1 MTNLMTRA
9 RSLALACAV
18 LLAPTVGSAFERL
31 DFRVDGGP
39 EGLQSTLE
47 GASLLVTA
55 KAEGKTDPRDLVAAA
70 LADYAKLLNTLY
82 GEGYYGAVIHI
93 TINGR
98 EAAGISPFSPPARV
112 DTIAVRITPGPPFSF
127 GTASITP
134 QAPEPTPTPGF
145 QIGAPARSTV
155 VGDAVQAAADDWRNA
170 GHALV
175 RVDRQSVTADHRNAT
190 LDARIAL
197 APGPRVRFGEL
208 NLTTPSAV
216 RAARI
221 ARIAGLP
228 SGQVFSPEV
237 LEQVAKRL
245 RRTGSFSSVVL
256 TETTPLRE
264 GDVMDIG
271 LALVDAKPRRFG
283 FGAELSSIEGLS
295 VSGFWLHRNLFGGAE
310 RFKVEGEVSDMLN
323 GFGGMDFGVD
333 ARLDIPAALGTDT
346 GAFFTT
352 TLIYAD
358 DPAFRLALA
367 GVGAGVHRRFSD
379 RLEGEV
385 GLGLSHARV
394 TDDLGDRRFSLLT
407 LPAKLT
413 WDGRDDLLDASSGL
427 YLQGEFKPFHD
438 LSGGATGARLWLD
451 GRGYLSFSEDRLVL
465 AGRGLLGS
473 VLGASAAAVPSD
485 FLFYSGGGGTVRGF
499 PYQSLG
505 IELDPTTT
513 IGGRAF
519 LGLSGE
525 LRYRL
530 NDTFGLVGFADVGT
544 VGNDSLLDFNG
555 DWQIGA
561 GLGLR
566 YYTGLG
572 PIRLDVAM
580 PVSGPG
586 GSGPQ
591 LYIGIGQAF

>member
-1 MTNLMTRA
+1 MTKLMTRA
-9 RSLALACAV
+9 RTLALAFAV
-18 LLAPTVGSAFERL
+18 ALAPTVGTAFERL
-31 DFRVDGGP
+31 EFRVDGGP
-39 EGLQSTLE
+39 EGLKSTLE

-112 DTIAVRITPGPPFSF
+112 DTIAVRVMTGPPFSF
-127 GTASITP
+127 GTASVTP
-134 QAPEPTPTPGF
+134 QVPEPTPTPGF
-145 QIGAPARSTV
+145 QPGAPARSTA
-155 VGDAVQAAADDWRNA
+155 VGGAVQAAASDWRDA

-175 RVDRQSVTADHRNAT
+175 QVDRQSITADHRNAT
-190 LDARIAL
+190 LDARITL

-237 LEQVAKRL
+237 LEKVAARL

-256 TETTPLRE
+256 TEATPLRT
-264 GDVMDIG
+264 GDVMDID

-310 RFKVEGEVSDMLN
+310 RFKVEGEVSDMLA
-323 GFGGMDFGVD
+323 GFGGMDFEVN

-346 GAFFTT
+346 GAFLTSQ
-352 TLIYAD
+352 LAYVD
-358 DPAFRLALA
+358 DPAFRSSKA
-367 GVGAGVHRRFSD
+367 GVSAGVHRRFSD
-379 RLEGEV
+379 RFEGEV
-385 GLGLSHARV
+385 ALGYSYARV

-407 LPAKLT
+407 LPVKLT
-413 WDGRDDLLDASSGL
+413 WDGRDTPLDATSGL
-427 YLQGEFKPFHD
+427 YMQGDFKPFHD
-438 LSGGATGARLWLD
+438 LSGGATGARLWVD
-451 GRGYLSFSEDRLVL
+451 GRGYLSFSDERLVL

-473 VLGASAAAVPSD
+473 VLGANASAVPSD

-505 IELDPTTT
+505 IALDPQTT
-513 IGGRAF
+513 IGGRSF

-525 LRYRL
+525 VRYRL
-530 NDTFGLVGFADVGT
+530 NDTFGLVGFADAGT
-544 VGNDSLLDFNG
+544 VGTDSLMGFDG